1 MEAKE
6 ILAKIESINEERF
19 KDMNGRSIISV
30 SKVQEYVST
39 PFDKEKQALVCE
51 QKGKDNPNYK
61 YAGMTAAQIIE
72 KWEATADESKR
83 YGSLSDEYTEQ
94 RLYGTPES
102 LAIWKLDNN
111 FDYDERLKSC
121 CTGFDEFLAD
131 IGTYGFEPV
140 GREITVY
147 GQTESGNVVVGRI
160 DCLFYNKATEKF
172 LVVDWKTTEDIKT
185 EAFRNKRLLGPAF
198 VLEDCDL
205 SKYSIQVQTY
215 MSDLIRTYALTDE
228 AHISCAIVNLRRQ
241 ADGPGGRHYIVY
253 KPKNVFTPK
262 LIWDIVD
269 FSISKRSLEK
279 AMADAQ
285 AKTENKE
292 G

>member
-1 MEAKE
+1 
-6 ILAKIESINEERF
+6 
-19 KDMNGRSIISV
+19 
-30 SKVQEYVST
+30 
-39 PFDKEKQALVCE
+39 
-51 QKGKDNPNYK
+51 
-61 YAGMTAAQIIE
+61 
-72 KWEATADESKR
+72 
-83 YGSLSDEYTEQ
+83 
-94 RLYGTPES
+94 
-102 LAIWKLDNN
+102 
-111 FDYDERLKSC
+111 
-121 CTGFDEFLAD
+121 
-131 IGTYGFEPV
+131 
-140 GREITVY
+140 
-147 GQTESGNVVVGRI
+147 
-160 DCLFYNKATEKF
+160 
-172 LVVDWKTTEDIKT
+172 
-185 EAFRNKRLLGPAF
+185 
-198 VLEDCDL
+198 
-205 SKYSIQVQTY
+205 